1 VNENFQKDI
10 AKVQRISAV
19 PSILDVVCRST
30 GMGFAAVARV
40 TEERWIACQVLDN
53 ADFGLPAGG
62 ELNVETTFCH
72 EIRQYHEVIAIDNVA
87 EDPIYSDHHTPRIYG
102 LQSYI
107 SVPIILPDGTF
118 FGTLCAIHSKAAKV
132 NNPETIGTFKLFAEL
147 IAYHLDASDRLDA
160 AQLDLDHERKQSEL
174 REQFIAVLGHDLR
187 NPIAGVDAG
196 INRLLRDGWTDK
208 APQLLRMMK
217 ASLVRMAGLVDNVMD
232 LARARLGG
240 GINLDFDPD
249 RTVEDTIEH
258 VVQEFKIAHPEREIE
273 VSVEIEAPLRIDH
286 ARIGQMFS
294 NLLGNALTHGAPDHP
309 VRVKA
314 ITTDDKF
321 ELSVENRGEP
331 IPQQSLNKLFQP
343 FERAEGSKSH
353 GLGLGLFIASE
364 IARAHGGTLGV
375 LSDEKMTRFSFSMPN
390 EFDPVARLA
399 PK

>member
-1 VNENFQKDI
+1 MNEDFQKDI
-10 AKVQRISAV
+10 DKVQRISAV

-53 ADFGLPAGG
+53 VDFGLPAGG
-62 ELNVETTFCH
+62 ELKVETTLCH
-72 EIRQYHEVIAIDNVA
+72 EIRQHHEVVAIDDVA

-118 FGTLCAIHSKAAKV
+118 FGTLCAIHSKTAKV

-160 AQLDLDHERKQSEL
+160 AKIDLDHERKQSEV

-196 INRLLRDGWTDK
+196 INRLLRHGWTDK
-208 APQLLRMMK
+208 SPQLLRMMK

-249 RTVEDTIEH
+249 RTIEDTIEH
-258 VVQEFKIAHPEREIE
+258 VVQEFKIAHPERAIE
-273 VSVEIEAPLRIDH
+273 MCLEIEAPLRIDH

-343 FERAEGSKSH
+343 FERAEGSKGQ

-375 LSDEKMTRFSFSMPN
+375 LSDEKMTRFSFSMTK